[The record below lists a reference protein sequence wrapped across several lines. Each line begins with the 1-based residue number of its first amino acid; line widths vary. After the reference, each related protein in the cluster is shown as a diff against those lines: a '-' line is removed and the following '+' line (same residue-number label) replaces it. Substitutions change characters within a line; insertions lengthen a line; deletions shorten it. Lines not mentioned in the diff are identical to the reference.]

1 MTELEEN
8 TNPNLELYTKFA
20 DPPEWAKKIIK
31 GGRINGMTDINPQW
45 RIQCLTEMF
54 GMVGIG
60 WRYVI
65 TRQWL
70 ETGIANKVA
79 AFTNID
85 LYVKVGDQW
94 SEAIQG
100 TGGSSFVTV
109 EQNGAY
115 VSDEC
120 FKMSLT
126 DALSVACK
134 MLGIGSKVYMGSKY
148 DTKDPDSKV
157 PVPAQK
163 QQPATPPKAPA
174 KIELMPG
181 TEAYKKAVNYLAT
194 FKGASLA
201 KLCERYSIA
210 EKVEK
215 MLIDDAAEI
224 INSQNPTL

>member
-1 MTELEEN
+1 MESEAKK
-8 TNPNLELYTKFA
+8 TNPNLELYQKFA

-54 GMVGIG
+54 GLCGIG
-60 WRYVI
+60 WRYEIV
-65 TRQWL
+65 RQWL
-70 ETGIANKVA
+70 ETGVPNKIA
-79 AFTNID
+79 AFTNIN
-85 LYVKVGDQW
+85 LYVKIADQW

-100 TGGSSFVTV
+100 TGGSSFVTA
-109 EQNGAY
+109 EQNGVY

-148 DTKDPDSKV
+148 DTKTADTPQ
-157 PVPAQK
+157 P
-163 QQPATPPKAPA
+163 QQQAAPPKPV

-181 TEAYKKAVNYLAT
+181 TEAYQKAVNYLAT

-210 EKVEK
+210 ERVAD
-215 MLIDDAAEI
+215 MLVNDAAEI
-224 INSQNPTL
+224 INTQNPTV